1 MYLVNILFLCMLD
14 EYQLCL
20 RLDVHLSCTALTR
33 EFALLQELA
42 DKMLEMITIVSE
54 DIQREIITCLPD
66 VVEDS
71 EHSHVATSL
80 RWK

>member
-1 MYLVNILFLCMLD
+1 MYLVYFYYDGCLIDNNWW
-14 EYQLCL
+14 L
-20 RLDVHLSCTALTR
+20 RLDVRLLYTVITTR
-33 EFALLQELA
+33 ELTLLQELA

-54 DIQREIITCLPD
+54 DIQREIITCLPE

-80 RWK
+80 R

>member
-1 MYLVNILFLCMLD
+1 M
-14 EYQLCL
+14 
-20 RLDVHLSCTALTR
+20 
-33 EFALLQELA
+33 LQELA

-54 DIQREIITCLPD
+54 DIQREIITCLPE

-80 RWK
+80 RYNHYNQVQLHHTQVQSSFTGIVALGQDNHLV

>member
-1 MYLVNILFLCMLD
+1 MV
-14 EYQLCL
+14 
-20 RLDVHLSCTALTR
+20 RLDVRLLYTVITTR
-33 EFALLQELA
+33 EFTLLQELA

-54 DIQREIITCLPD
+54 DIQREIITCLPE

-80 RWK
+80 R

>member
-1 MYLVNILFLCMLD
+1 MHLVYFYYDGCLIDNNWL
-14 EYQLCL
+14 L
-20 RLDVHLSCTALTR
+20 RLDVHLSCNAITR
-33 EFALLQELA
+33 EFTLLQELA

-54 DIQREIITCLPD
+54 DIQREIITCLPE

-80 RWK
+80 R

>member
-1 MYLVNILFLCMLD
+1 MGNNGNNIKTEWFKFVNTC
-14 EYQLCL
+14 
-20 RLDVHLSCTALTR
+20 
-33 EFALLQELA
+33 LLQELA

-54 DIQREIITCLPD
+54 DIQREIITCLPE

-80 RWK
+80 RYDHYNQVKLHHTQV

>member
-1 MYLVNILFLCMLD
+1 M
-14 EYQLCL
+14 
-20 RLDVHLSCTALTR
+20 
-33 EFALLQELA
+33 LQELA

-54 DIQREIITCLPD
+54 DIQREIITCLPE

-80 RWK
+80 RYNHYNQVQLHHTQVQSSFTGIVALEQDNHLV